1 MRHNPPSLTIDGTE
15 KLPRLSAFYQL
26 TRPADYGKIERCVM
40 MRSHNCVERTEEGEE
55 PRMLWISLIA
65 LMLLIAASPGIMLYI
80 EHRRSVAN
88 HRDPARDSHPYH
100 HDITSP

>member
-1 MRHNPPSLTIDGTE
+1 
-15 KLPRLSAFYQL
+15 
-26 TRPADYGKIERCVM
+26 M

-80 EHRRSVAN
+80 EHRRSE
-88 HRDPARDSHPYH
+88 S
-100 HDITSP
+100 S